1 MAAGLACIVAVAAC
15 GDDASSFD
23 ESVGRHETGFPG
35 GTAGTG
41 FGNVPGP
48 GLPAGGTTATGGTS
62 GAPGSMG
69 MTPMAGMGGFT
80 DPASRDAGVA
90 TEPPPPPLPDEV
102 ETALDLGLPQASK
115 NYVYATNPEAGKVV
129 IIHAET
135 LTIRTVEAGVRPT
148 YLKTLANTDD
158 AIVLNAGSDDATVI
172 RSPAAPRTHT
182 VPVVR
187 GANSIG
193 VTPDGAHAVAW
204 FDSEAP
210 GATPGSGSFQDVTVI
225 ALADGNDQT
234 VDMTV
239 GFRPRAVMFSA
250 DSTKAY
256 VVTEDGVSILDFAD
270 VDAGGSNIAPLVTL
284 GPDVDQQAADV
295 AVTPDGRYALAREP
309 GASDLRLVD
318 LRDGRVRSLD
328 VATIPGVKESSAA
341 VEVND
346 LDLAPNGA
354 FALAVLRNQR
364 AVLRIPVPGGFD
376 DKGEITIAVIAGE
389 IIGSAAIA
397 PTSDRALVYT
407 TAKDEERIT
416 VLDLDVGGDVRTVA
430 LRKSIRAVAIAPDGE
445 TALIVHDKLPGSP
458 DEAGLDPDVSID
470 RAHGYSVLRLD
481 TGAVKLQ
488 VTKTAPGAFTLVP
501 DSSFLFMLF
510 RDDGAGVRAVH
521 QVAMDSFLVTPFPL
535 GSPPISVGAV
545 PASMRVFVN
554 QEHPDGR
561 ITFID
566 WISGDA
572 RTVTG
577 YELNST
583 IRD

>member
-1 MAAGLACIVAVAAC
+1 I
-15 GDDASSFD
+15 
-23 ESVGRHETGFPG
+23 
-35 GTAGTG
+35 
-41 FGNVPGP
+41 N
-48 GLPAGGTTATGGTS
+48 
-62 GAPGSMG
+62 
-69 MTPMAGMGGFT
+69 
-80 DPASRDAGVA
+80 
-90 TEPPPPPLPDEV
+90 
-102 ETALDLGLPQASK
+102 
-115 NYVYATNPEAGKVV
+115 
-129 IIHAET
+129 AET
-135 LTIRTVEAGVRPT
+135 LTIHTLEAGVRPT
-148 YLKTLANTDD
+148 YLKTLAGSDD

-172 RSPAAPRTHT
+172 RSPDAPKTST

-193 VTPDGAHAVAW
+193 VAPDGKHAIAW
-204 FDSEAP
+204 FDSSAP
-210 GATPGSGSFQDVTVI
+210 GTISGSGSFQDVTVI
-225 ALADGNDQT
+225 ALAAGNDHA

-250 DSTKAY
+250 DSTEAY
-256 VVTEDGVSILDFAD
+256 VVNEDGVSILDFAD
-270 VDAGGSNIAPLVTL
+270 VDASGSNIAPLVTL

-295 AVTPDGRYALAREP
+295 AVTPDGHFALAREP

-318 LRDGRVRSLD
+318 LRDGHVRSLD
-328 VATIPGVKESSAA
+328 VAKIPGVKGSGADAPA

-376 DKGEITIAVIAGE
+376 DTDKITIAVISGE

-397 PTSDRALVYT
+397 PTSKRALVYT
-407 TAKDEERIT
+407 TAKDEERVTI
-416 VLDLDVGGDVRTVA
+416 LDLALGGDVRTVA

-445 TALIVHDKLPGSP
+445 TALIVHDKQAGSP
-458 DEAGLDPDVSID
+458 DESGLDPDVAID
-470 RAHGYSVLRLD
+470 RAYGYSVLRLD

-488 VTKTAPGAFTLVP
+488 VTKTAPGTFTLVP
-501 DSSFLFMLF
+501 DSTFLFMLF
-510 RDDGAGVRAVH
+510 RDDDLDVRAVH
-521 QVAMDSFLVTPFPL
+521 QVNMESFLVKPFTL

-545 PASMRVFVN
+545 PGSMRVFVN
-554 QEHPDGR
+554 QEHPEGR

-566 WISGDA
+566 WTTGEA